1 MNYITK
7 EQKEM
12 LMQELYT
19 NKSFPRIARN
29 VGVGVAT
36 VKRYAK
42 RLGIRHTF
50 GGRLIDERADLPVC

>member
-12 LMQELYT
+12 LMHELYT

-29 VGVGVAT
+29 VGVGVDT
-36 VKRYAK
+36 SLR
-42 RLGIRHTF
+42 
-50 GGRLIDERADLPVC
+50 

>member
-7 EQKEM
+7 EQKEK
-12 LMQELYT
+12 LMEEIYT

-42 RLGIRHTF
+42 KLGIEHTF
-50 GGRLIDERADLPVC
+50 GGRIKA